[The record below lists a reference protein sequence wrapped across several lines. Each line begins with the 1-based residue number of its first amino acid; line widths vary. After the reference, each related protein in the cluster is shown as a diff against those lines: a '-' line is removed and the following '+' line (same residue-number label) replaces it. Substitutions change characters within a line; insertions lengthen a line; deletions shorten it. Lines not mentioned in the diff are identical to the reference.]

1 MFHFREQLQWFCDML
16 LVLAVSTSIGGLQP
30 RALVPLPTGSVTPKG
45 WLLKQLELQ
54 ADGLTCVHA

>member
-1 MFHFREQLQWFCDML
+1 MTFSTL
-16 LVLAVSTSIGGLQP
+16 LVLGVGSSMGGLQP

-54 ADGLTCVHA
+54 ADGLTCVHAKK

>member
-1 MFHFREQLQWFCDML
+1 MTFSTL
-16 LVLAVSTSIGGLQP
+16 LALGVGSSMGGLQP

-54 ADGLTCVHA
+54 ADGLTCVHAKK